1 VAITAGPGARMN
13 FAFDAEQ
20 GELSEV
26 LRDALGREAPVS
38 RWLGSEFDTAADPAW
53 DVLAR
58 HLQALAPD
66 LPAEHGGLG
75 LSSVELAIVAE
86 ETGRVVSPAA
96 FTASVALAQS
106 LLSAAVRSGSGEP
119 AARAALERAA
129 LGIRYAVIS
138 DLLALMAGPTTEAL
152 SAEANAT
159 ELSFTL
165 SGSGLGSDRTT
176 VSGRASVPAGALGAQ
191 RLLVLAA
198 GPGLPVLAD
207 VDMAAAVMKPA
218 GGIDPT
224 AGSALVTFEDAPAVL
239 LLEAEAVT
247 AVAAAARNR
256 ARLIIAAQA
265 LGGARACLDLTVQ
278 YAGQRI
284 QFGVPIGSFQAVK
297 HRLADLFVEI
307 ELAAS
312 AVYLA
317 ACEQAAGADSG
328 RLSGLAALDTATEV
342 FVRAAR
348 DSIQLHGGMG
358 FTWEHPAHVYL
369 GRALLFASLL
379 GPQQAAREQMY
390 SLAGER
396 LSA

>member
-1 VAITAGPGARMN
+1 MN

-20 GELSEV
+20 RELSAV
-26 LRDALGREAPVS
+26 LRDALGREAPVP

-66 LPAEHGGLG
+66 LPAAHGGLG

-106 LLSAAVRSGSGEP
+106 LLSAVVLSGSGEP
-119 AARAALERAA
+119 AARGALERAA
-129 LGIRYAVIS
+129 LGIRYAVTS
-138 DLLALMAGPTTEAL
+138 DLLALMAGPTTEAASAGEIAPAL
-152 SAEANAT
+152 SV
-159 ELSFTL
+159 TL
-165 SGSGLGSDRTT
+165 SGSGLDSGRTT
-176 VSGRASVPAGALGAQ
+176 VSGRASVPAGALSAQ

-198 GPGLPVLAD
+198 GPGLPVLAE
-207 VDMAAAVMKPA
+207 VNTTAAVMEPA

-224 AGSALVTFEDAPAVL
+224 AGSALVTLEDAPAVVL
-239 LLEAEAVT
+239 LTAEAVT
-247 AVAAAARNR
+247 AAAAAARNR

-297 HRLADLFVEI
+297 HRLADLFVET

-317 ACEQAAGADSG
+317 ACEQAAGASSG
-328 RLSGLAALDTATEV
+328 GLSALAALDTATEV

-348 DSIQLHGGMG
+348 DSIQLHGGIG
-358 FTWEHPAHVYL
+358 FAWEHPAHVYL

-379 GPQQAAREQMY
+379 GRQQAAREQMY
-390 SLAGER
+390 ALAGEMP
-396 LSA
+396 SA

>member
-1 VAITAGPGARMN
+1 MN

-20 GELSEV
+20 RELSEV

-38 RWLGSEFDTAADPAW
+38 RWLGSGFDTTADPAW

-119 AARAALERAA
+119 AVRAALERAA
-129 LGIRYAVIS
+129 LGIRYAVTS
-138 DLLALMAGPTTEAL
+138 DLLALICGRAPETPAGAAAPGLPVTLSPAGP
-152 SAEANAT
+152 
-159 ELSFTL
+159 
-165 SGSGLGSDRTT
+165 GSGGAT

-198 GPGLPVLAD
+198 GPGLPVLAE
-207 VDMAAAVMKPA
+207 VDAVAAVLEA
-218 GGIDPT
+218 SGGIDPT
-224 AGSALVTFEDAPAVL
+224 AGSALVILEDAPALVL
-239 LLEAEAVT
+239 IEDE
-247 AVAAAARNR
+247 AVAAAATAARDR

-265 LGGARACLDLTVQ
+265 LGGARACLDQTVQ

-284 QFGVPIGSFQAVK
+284 QFDVPIGSFQAVK
-297 HRLADLFVEI
+297 HRLADLFTET

-317 ACEQAAGADSG
+317 ACEQAAGAGTG
-328 RLSGLAALDTATEV
+328 RLSALAALDTATEV

-358 FTWEHPAHVYL
+358 FTWEHPAHLYL
-369 GRALLFASLL
+369 GRALLLASLL

-390 SLAGER
+390 ALAGER
-396 LSA
+396 PSA